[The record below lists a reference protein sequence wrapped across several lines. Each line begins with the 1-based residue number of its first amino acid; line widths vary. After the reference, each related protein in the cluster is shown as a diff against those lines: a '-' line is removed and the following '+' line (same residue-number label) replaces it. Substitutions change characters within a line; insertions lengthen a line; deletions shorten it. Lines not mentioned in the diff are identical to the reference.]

1 MYIIFSAKNGPLTIY
16 LDFKDQNSLGV
27 GGYGYLGNIGGGG
40 SENEWHA
47 SNPTKFFVEGPL
59 FIEVMVFFFNCT

>member
-1 MYIIFSAKNGPLTIY
+1 MKYMYIIFSAKNGPLTIY

-40 SENEWHA
+40 
-47 SNPTKFFVEGPL
+47 V
-59 FIEVMVFFFNCT
+59 